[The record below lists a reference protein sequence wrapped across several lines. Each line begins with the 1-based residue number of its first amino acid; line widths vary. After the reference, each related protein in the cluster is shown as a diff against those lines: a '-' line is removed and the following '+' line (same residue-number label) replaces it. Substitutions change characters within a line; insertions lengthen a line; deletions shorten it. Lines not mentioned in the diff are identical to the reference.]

1 MGQRDLE
8 AKGVIRPA
16 PCKPAYLY
24 RLAPATAG

>member
-16 PCKPAYLY
+16 PRKPAHLD
-24 RLAPATAG
+24 RLGPATVG